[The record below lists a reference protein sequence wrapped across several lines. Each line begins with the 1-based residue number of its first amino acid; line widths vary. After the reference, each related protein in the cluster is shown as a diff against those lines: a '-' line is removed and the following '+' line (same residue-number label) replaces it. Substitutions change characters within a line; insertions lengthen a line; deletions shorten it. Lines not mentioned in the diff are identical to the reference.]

1 MTKESFRTG
10 KAIAAL
16 TYLLELSGGKQ
27 DKYWL
32 NMVMYY
38 VERESILRYGDPM
51 FYDDLFSMP
60 YGPVASTVSDGIDS
74 ANPHKGRMK
83 NEK

>member
-1 MTKESFRTG
+1 MTKKSFRTD

-38 VERESILRYGDPM
+38 IERESILRYGDPM
-51 FYDDLFSMP
+51 FYDDLCSTP
-60 YGPVASTVSDGIDS
+60 YGPVASSVSDGINS
-74 ANPHKGRMK
+74 TL
-83 NEK
+83 EKCKKLI